1 MRWNCAALAIL
12 ACACAGA
19 ERVDGTAPALDA
31 MQQSSSRRS
40 PDGVW
45 ETIAAS
51 TIGGTPTVKL
61 YANSAHAIVRLNKE
75 ALDQVFARAPHED
88 SGAATQP
95 VLTLPFPDGQF
106 AGFRIAETS
115 VLNPALAAAY
125 PQFKTLR
132 GVSDDDPSATARIDW
147 TADGFHALVL
157 ATDSVVVEPYIR
169 GNLDLY
175 ITYFKSG
182 AVKEPRPNR

>member
-1 MRWNCAALAIL
+1 
-12 ACACAGA
+12 
-19 ERVDGTAPALDA
+19 
-31 MQQSSSRRS
+31 MQQSSPRRS

-45 ETIAAS
+45 EAVAAS
-51 TIGGTPTVKL
+51 TLGEPPAVRLHANTP
-61 YANSAHAIVRLNKE
+61 HAIVRLNKE

-88 SGAATQP
+88 SGSATQP
-95 VLTLPFPDGQF
+95 VLTLPLPDGRF

-125 PQFKTLR
+125 PQFKTMR
-132 GVSDDDPSATARIDW
+132 GVAVDDPSATARIDW

-157 ATDSVVVEPYIR
+157 AAESVVVEPYTR
-169 GNLDLY
+169 DNHDLY